1 MGFCGVFEVET
12 DYVGDMI
19 TEGDPPQDKYRV
31 FVVANPQNR
40 LDYVEPFPD
49 SYSPR
54 QCLLESKFYRDML
67 GEHSSQIPDKVT
79 DRYTGKS
86 TVKPY
91 FQCPF
96 EMTPKKGEQVKEEK
110 FLVYSKSTRAVE
122 EVFGK
127 KLITDI
133 FLEAGMWFGALERN
147 HKIGELPERME
158 LIFRIMN
165 AKGENFFGPGSGI
178 KRVREPEI
186 LSNAGRREMRQ
197 RMKLFF
203 EANVG

>member
-1 MGFCGVFEVET
+1 M
-12 DYVGDMI
+12 
-19 TEGDPPQDKYRV
+19 
-31 FVVANPQNR
+31 
-40 LDYVEPFPD
+40 
-49 SYSPR
+49 S
-54 QCLLESKFYRDML
+54 L
-67 GEHSSQIPDKVT
+67 GEQILSGHAGRALVADPGQGDGSLYGKVH
-79 DRYTGKS
+79 REAVFPMS
-86 TVKPY
+86 P
-91 FQCPF
+91 
-96 EMTPKKGEQVKEEK
+96 MTPKKGEQLKEEK

-178 KRVREPEI
+178 KRIREPEI